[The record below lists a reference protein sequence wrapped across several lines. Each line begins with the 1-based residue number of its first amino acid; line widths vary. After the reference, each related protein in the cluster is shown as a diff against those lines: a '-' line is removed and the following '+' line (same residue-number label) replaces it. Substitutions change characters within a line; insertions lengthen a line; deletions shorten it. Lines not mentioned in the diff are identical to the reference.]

1 MKMDAVHD
9 AALVAAAAVERAEAQ
24 FLSVPATQ
32 GGGGLNI
39 AFLKAESIW
48 TAADQA
54 FAEVVPTTRAGALRK
69 LAALRDLVCAMALSD
84 DCLELRHIDS
94 LATYLQ
100 RE

>member
-9 AALVAAAAVERAEAQ
+9 AALVAAAEVERAEAQ

-32 GGGGLNI
+32 GGGGLNT
-39 AFLKAESIW
+39 AFLKAESAW
-48 TAADQA
+48 TVAEQA
-54 FAEVVPTTRAGALRK
+54 FAEVVPSTRTGALRK
-69 LAALRDLVCAMALSD
+69 LAALRGLVSAIAESD